1 MKDTLC
7 IVGSHPHARE
17 TIDFGRTD
25 ADIWVFNEAMKMEWV
40 QRADA
45 VFQMHLEAIWRNP
58 KNRNDPDYYK
68 WLASGNT
75 PTIYMQDAYKDVPK
89 SVRYPLDEVVAT
101 LIPRFTW
108 HGKKRD
114 GKSYFTST
122 FCYALALGI
131 YLAQYKTIEVHGVE
145 METDTEY
152 RYQRDGVTFWM
163 GVALGRG
170 IRIKAFCN
178 FFDFPLYGYE
188 GEATLDNDE
197 FDRRIAELVPQLET
211 AKTMYRDA
219 AQKAAEQVTEYLD
232 KYTDP
237 QRVIDTL
244 KAQVIEAY
252 NLHVLSGASQENER
266 YKSKRD
272 AMLQESGTFAFS
284 RQEFEM
290 AARGIAQDHDKAQ
303 KEYNAVAVACGM
315 MFEKTK
321 VKNQARRKHALK
333 EFAGY
338 ARKYIE
344 KAMYVGLAYGA
355 LQENARYLE
364 VMDKFIKAAGG
375 TKSEA
380 VLLEAALPQGV

>member
-1 MKDTLC
+1 
-7 IVGSHPHARE
+7 VGSHPRARE
-17 TIDFGRTD
+17 TLNFDRTD
-25 ADIWVFNEAMKMEWV
+25 ADIWVFNEALKMEWV
-40 QRADA
+40 KRADA

-58 KNRNDPDYYK
+58 GNRNDPDHYK
-68 WLASGNT
+68 WLASGET
-75 PTIYMQDAYKDVPK
+75 PTVYMQDAYPDVPK
-89 SVRYPLDEVVAT
+89 SVRYPLDEIVST
-101 LIPRFTW
+101 LLPRFTW
-108 HGKKRD
+108 HGKEREGD
-114 GKSYFTST
+114 RYFTST

-131 YLAQYKTIEVHGVE
+131 FLAQYKTIEVHGVE

-163 GVALGRG
+163 GIALGRG
-170 IRIKAFCN
+170 VCVKAFCN

-197 FDRRIAELVPQLET
+197 FDRRIAELAPQFET
-211 AKTMYRDA
+211 AKTKYQAVAQIA
-219 AQKAAEQVTEYLD
+219 ANQVQTYLE

-237 QRVIDTL
+237 QDVIDSL

-252 NLHVLSGASQENER
+252 NLHVISGMIQENER
-266 YKSKRD
+266 YKAKRN
-272 AMLQESGTFAFS
+272 AMLAESGAFAFS

-321 VKNQARRKHALK
+321 VKNQARRKHALR

-375 TKSEA
+375 EKSEA

>member
-1 MKDTLC
+1 M
-7 IVGSHPHARE
+7 
-17 TIDFGRTD
+17 DFDRTD
-25 ADIWVFNEAMKMEWV
+25 CDIWVFNEALKMEWV
-40 QRADA
+40 KRADA

-58 KNRNDPDYYK
+58 KNRNDPEHYK
-68 WLASGNT
+68 WLASGET
-75 PTIYMQDAYKDVPK
+75 PTVYMQDVYPDVPK
-89 SVRYPLDEVVAT
+89 SVRYPLDEIKQT
-101 LIPRFTW
+101 LLPRFSW
-108 HGKKRD
+108 HGKQRD
-114 GKSYFTST
+114 GKTYFTST
-122 FCYALALGI
+122 FCYALALAI
-131 YLAQYKTIEVHGVE
+131 YAAQYKTIEIHGVE

-163 GVALGRG
+163 GIALGRG
-170 IRIKAFCN
+170 MTVKAFCN

-197 FDRRIAELVPQLET
+197 FDRRLKELAPQIEAAKAKYQEAARVASDKVTAYLE
-211 AKTMYRDA
+211 
-219 AQKAAEQVTEYLD
+219 
-232 KYTDP
+232 KYDDP
-237 QRVIDTL
+237 QGVIDAL

-252 NLHVLSGASQENER
+252 NTHVISGAAQENER
-266 YKSKRD
+266 YKAKRD
-272 AMLQESGTFAFS
+272 AMLAESGAFAFS

-321 VKNQARRKHALK
+321 VKNQARRKHALR

-344 KAMYVGLAYGA
+344 KAMWVGLAYGA

-364 VMDKFIKAAGG
+364 IMDKFIKAAGG
-375 TKSEA
+375 EKSEA
-380 VLLEAALPQGV
+380 VLLEAAMPQGV